1 MLKKLFIKD
10 YQNVND
16 PVVRERYGTVSGVFG
31 ILTNVVLFVI
41 KLIIGL
47 VANSITIIA
56 DGVNNLMDVGSSV
69 LTMLGF
75 KISSKP
81 ADKDHPYGHA
91 RFEQVTALLV
101 ALLVLCI
108 GVLFAKSSVEKI
120 ITPEE
125 LSLSWMTYVTLI
137 AAIVLKFIQMLT
149 YLDFAKAINSQTIK
163 AAAMDS
169 RNDVISTA
177 SVLLS
182 VIVMGIFRINIDGYV
197 GLLVSAF
204 LVISALKM
212 VKETID
218 PMLGIPPSKELVD
231 SICSLIQESECVKG
245 IHDLIIHNYG
255 VGANFA
261 SIHAEVDAACDII
274 AIHDEI
280 DNIERNCY
288 SQLGVMLTIH
298 MDPIDYSNPMRQK
311 LYNITKSAICEYSK
325 ELTMH
330 DFRIVDGPTHT
341 NVLFDIVEPVDSK
354 INLSDLEDY
363 LATRYPEDGEYFF
376 VITVDKNMNSHD

>member
-1 MLKKLFIKD
+1 MLKKLLIKD
-10 YQNVND
+10 HQNVTD
-16 PVVRERYGTVSGVFG
+16 PKVRERYGTVSGIFG
-31 ILTNVVLFVI
+31 ICTNVLLFII
-41 KLIIGL
+41 KLVIGL
-47 VANSITIIA
+47 ISHSITVIA

-69 LTMLGF
+69 LTMIGF

-91 RFEQVTALLV
+91 RFEQITALLV
-101 ALLVLCI
+101 ALLVLVI
-108 GVLFAKSSVEKI
+108 GALFAKSSIDKI

-137 AAIVLKFIQMLT
+137 AAIILKLIQMFT
-149 YLDFAKAINSQTIK
+149 YLDFAKAINSDAIR

-169 RNDVISTA
+169 RNDVISTS

-182 VIVMGIFRINIDGYV
+182 VIIMGVFEINIDGYV
-197 GLLVSAF
+197 GLLVSLF
-204 LVISALKM
+204 LILSSLKM

-231 SICSLIQESECVKG
+231 SITDLVLSSEHVNG

-261 SIHAEVDAACDII
+261 SCHVEVDASGDMI

-280 DNIERNCY
+280 DNIERLAHY
-288 SQLGVMLTIH
+288 ALGVMLTIH
-298 MDPIDYSNPMRQK
+298 MDPIDYSNPIRQE
-311 LYNITKSAICEYSK
+311 LYEITESVLNEYSSD
-325 ELTMH
+325 LSFH

-341 NVLFDIVEPVDSK
+341 NVLFDIVEPVDTHVDLHR
-354 INLSDLEDY
+354 IRQLLSEE
-363 LATRYPEDGEYFF
+363 YPSDGKYFF
-376 VITVDKNMNSHD
+376 VITVDKDMNHHD

>member
-1 MLKKLFIKD
+1 MLKKLLIKD
-10 YQNVND
+10 YQNVTD
-16 PVVRERYGTVSGVFG
+16 PKVRERYGTVSGIFG
-31 ILTNVVLFVI
+31 ILTNMVLFLI

-47 VANSITIIA
+47 VSHSITIIA

-91 RFEQVTALLV
+91 RFEQITALLI
-101 ALLVLCI
+101 ALLVLVI
-108 GVLFAKSSVEKI
+108 GALFAKSSIDKI

-137 AAIVLKFIQMLT
+137 AAIALKSIQMFT
-149 YLDFAKAINSQTIK
+149 YLDFAKAIDSEAIR
-163 AAAMDS
+163 AAALDS
-169 RNDVISTA
+169 RNDVISTS

-182 VIVMGIFRINIDGYV
+182 IIVMDIFKINIDGYV
-197 GLLVSAF
+197 GLLVSLF
-204 LVISALKM
+204 LVYSSLKM

-218 PMLGIPPSKELVD
+218 PMLGIAPSKELVD
-231 SICSLIQESECVKG
+231 SITELVCSGEYVNG

-261 SIHAEVDAACDII
+261 SCHVEVDASKDIVT
-274 AIHDEI
+274 IHDEI
-280 DNIERNCY
+280 DNLERLVH
-288 SQLGVMLTIH
+288 QKLGVMLTIH
-298 MDPIDYSNPMRQK
+298 MDPIDYSNPVRQE
-311 LYNITKSAICEYSK
+311 LYEITKSVISEFSK
-325 ELTMH
+325 ELSFH

-341 NVLFDIVEPVDSK
+341 NVLFDIVEPIETHIDVKDLCKLLHENYPSDS
-354 INLSDLEDY
+354 
-363 LATRYPEDGEYFF
+363 EYFF
-376 VITVDKNMNSHD
+376 VITVDKNINHYD

>member
-1 MLKKLFIKD
+1 MLKKLLIKD
-10 YQNVND
+10 YQNVTD
-16 PVVRERYGTVSGVFG
+16 PIVRERYGTVSGIFG
-31 ILTNVVLFVI
+31 ILTNFVLFAI

-47 VANSITIIA
+47 VSNSITIIA

-75 KISSKP
+75 KLSSKP

-91 RFEQVTALLV
+91 RFEQITALLV

-120 ITPEE
+120 ITPQE

-137 AAIVLKFIQMLT
+137 AAIILKLVQMLT
-149 YLDFAKAINSQTIK
+149 YLDFSKAIDSKTIH

-169 RNDVISTA
+169 RNDVISTS

-182 VIVMGIFRINIDGYV
+182 VIVMGIFQINIDGYV
-197 GLLVSAF
+197 GLLVSVF

-218 PMLGIPPSKELVD
+218 PMLGMPPSKELVD
-231 SICSLIQESECVKG
+231 SIYSIVHESECVKG
-245 IHDLIIHNYG
+245 VHDLIIHNYG

-261 SIHAEVDAACDII
+261 SIHVEVDAACDII

-280 DNIERNCY
+280 DNIERICH
-288 SQLGVMLTIH
+288 SKLGVMLTIH

-311 LYNITKSAICEYSK
+311 LFEITKSALCEYST
-325 ELTMH
+325 ELSMH

-341 NVLFDIVEPVDSK
+341 NVLFDIVEPIDEK
-354 INLSDLEDY
+354 INLNDLRQFLY
-363 LATRYPEDGEYFF
+363 SHYPEDGEYFF
-376 VITVDKNMNSHD
+376 VINVDKNMNHYD

>member
-1 MLKKLFIKD
+1 MLKRLFIKD
-10 YQNVND
+10 YQNVTD
-16 PVVRERYGTVSGVFG
+16 PSVRERYGTVSGIFG
-31 ILTNVVLFVI
+31 IFTNILLFAI
-41 KLIIGL
+41 KLLIGL
-47 VANSITIIA
+47 IANSITIIA

-101 ALLVLCI
+101 AILVLSI
-108 GVLFAKSSVEKI
+108 GVLFAKGSIEKI

-137 AAIVLKFIQMLT
+137 AAIVLKLVQMFV
-149 YLDFAKAINSQTIK
+149 YLDFAKAIDSKTIY

-169 RNDVISTA
+169 RNDVISTS

-182 VIVMGIFRINIDGYV
+182 VIVMGVFGINIDGYV
-197 GLLVSAF
+197 GLLVSIF

-218 PMLGIPPSKELVD
+218 PMLGMPPTKELVD
-231 SICSLIQESECVKG
+231 SIYSLIHESECVKG
-245 IHDLIIHNYG
+245 VHDLIIHNYG

-261 SIHAEVDAACDII
+261 SIHVEVDAACDII

-280 DNIERNCY
+280 DNIEKSCHAK
-288 SQLGVMLTIH
+288 LGVMLTIH

-311 LYNITKSAICEYSK
+311 LYDITANAISEYGQ
-325 ELTMH
+325 ELSMH

-341 NVLFDIVEPVDSK
+341 NVLFDIVEPVDEK
-354 INLSDLEDY
+354 VNLHDLREFLY
-363 LATRYPEDGEYFF
+363 SRYPKDGEYFF
-376 VITVDKNMNSHD
+376 VITVDKNMNHHD